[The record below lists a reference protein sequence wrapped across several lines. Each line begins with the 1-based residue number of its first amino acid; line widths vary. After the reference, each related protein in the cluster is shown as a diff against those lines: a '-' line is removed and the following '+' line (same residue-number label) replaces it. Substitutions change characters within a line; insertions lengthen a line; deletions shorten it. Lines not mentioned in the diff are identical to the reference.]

1 MKRTFGK
8 RSRHLIGQLNPENHA
23 RKNSGDV
30 SVRKI
35 TKKLQKID
43 VEQNEAKRIKLM
55 SRDEDHSR

>member
-1 MKRTFGK
+1 MTNFF
-8 RSRHLIGQLNPENHA
+8 SENYT
-23 RKNSGDV
+23 KNSGDV

-55 SRDEDHSR
+55 SRDEDLSR

>member
-1 MKRTFGK
+1 MTNF
-8 RSRHLIGQLNPENHA
+8 SSENYA
-23 RKNSGDV
+23 KNSGDV

-55 SRDEDHSR
+55 SRDEDLSR